1 MSKLIDLICDNAS
14 IEAIKAD
21 LYDNRD
27 NEDYVNVGWVD
38 GRGALIWACVLGYT
52 EAVKLLLE
60 ANADIHMVNGYGVTA
75 LKYAEQYHR
84 TTIVELLNNH
94 NNHNNYIMVNGK
106 KYKLVEEIENEQTN

>member
-75 LKYAEQYHR
+75 LKIAKQHGHTE
-84 TTIVELLNNH
+84 IIELLNNCNKP
-94 NNHNNYIMVNGK
+94 NNFLILNGK

>member
-75 LKYAEQYHR
+75 LKYAEQNRH
-84 TTIVELLNNH
+84 TEIVELLNNH